1 MLPESGNFKLLGCQW
16 PGLAL
21 HVENNCHLVHVVD
34 YVVVCDVFTHH
45 DCV

>member
-1 MLPESGNFKLLGCQW
+1 MLPESGNFKLLGFQW

-21 HVENNCHLVHVVD
+21 HVENNSHLVHVVD
-34 YVVVCDVFTHH
+34 CDVFTHH